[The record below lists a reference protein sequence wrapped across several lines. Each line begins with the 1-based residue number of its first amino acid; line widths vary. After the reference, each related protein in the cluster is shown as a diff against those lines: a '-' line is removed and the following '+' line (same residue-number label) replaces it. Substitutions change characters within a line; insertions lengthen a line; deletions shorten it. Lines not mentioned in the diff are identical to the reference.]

1 MASTPQPA
9 VEGGS
14 PETAG
19 PAPGPGRGS
28 EPAASGRT
36 PDGRRSGESGIGAH
50 SARGPQPSVQPSLQP
65 PQGRSGSS
73 SSPAPSQAP
82 TQRQPVLPATPG
94 GAPQLPVGRAAPP
107 RDGRV
112 SRPRPSRGPRVVQ
125 GRRTRRVVRKIDVWT
140 VLKMSLLFY
149 LCVLLVMLI
158 AGIVLWNIADA
169 FNIIH
174 SVEKFIR
181 SIFDLAKFTFHPAV
195 VLQSAALGGLI
206 LVVMA
211 TGANVLIA
219 LLYNLISDV
228 VGGVQFIVLEE
239 TTPSE

>member
-1 MASTPQPA
+1 M
-9 VEGGS
+9 
-14 PETAG
+14 
-19 PAPGPGRGS
+19 
-28 EPAASGRT
+28 
-36 PDGRRSGESGIGAH
+36 
-50 SARGPQPSVQPSLQP
+50 
-65 PQGRSGSS
+65 
-73 SSPAPSQAP
+73 
-82 TQRQPVLPATPG
+82 
-94 GAPQLPVGRAAPP
+94 PVGRAAPP

-112 SRPRPSRGPRVVQ
+112 SRPGPSRGARVVQ

>member
-1 MASTPQPA
+1 MASIPQPA
-9 VEGGS
+9 VEGTS
-14 PETAG
+14 PESAG
-19 PAPGPGRGS
+19 SAESPGRGS
-28 EPAASGRT
+28 ESETPART
-36 PDGRRSGESGIGAH
+36 PDGRRSSPPGIGAH
-50 SARGPQPSVQPSLQP
+50 SVRGPQPPL
-65 PQGRSGSS
+65 GRSG
-73 SSPAPSQAP
+73 PPPPPVP
-82 TQRQPVLPATPG
+82 TQRQPVIPG
-94 GAPQLPVGRAAPP
+94 TQVGAPQLPVGRVAPP

-112 SRPRPSRGPRVVQ
+112 SRPGQTRGPRVVQ

-140 VLKMSLLFY
+140 VFKMSFLFY

-169 FNIIH
+169 FNVIH

-206 LVVMA
+206 LVLMG

-239 TTPSE
+239 TTASD